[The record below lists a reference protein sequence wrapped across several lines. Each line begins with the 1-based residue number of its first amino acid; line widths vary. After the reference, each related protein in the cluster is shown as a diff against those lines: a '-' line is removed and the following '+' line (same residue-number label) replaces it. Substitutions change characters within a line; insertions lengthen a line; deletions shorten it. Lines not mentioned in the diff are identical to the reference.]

1 VSGCYAAPLTQG
13 QATTGRVLHPS
24 GDRPREDA
32 LMTPEELEELA
43 YIYENSISKDAR
55 VIIGLLKEIERLN
68 ESLAECTCTQSDTQ
82 SA

>member
-1 VSGCYAAPLTQG
+1 
-13 QATTGRVLHPS
+13 
-24 GDRPREDA
+24 
-32 LMTPEELEELA
+32 MTPEELEELA
-43 YIYENSISKDAR
+43 YVYEGSISKDAR